1 MIDHGARKRLF
12 IASARKLLA
21 ACSMAANGNSFRSK
35 FMVEAYPLYWPE
47 GWKRTLSWQRTH
59 SRFKIGFATSRDFLI
74 AEVKRLGGTQIIL
87 STNVRLRGDGLPY
100 ASERE
105 PEDGGAAVYFTY
117 KKNPM
122 CFACDRYKTVKEN
135 LTAIGKTIEALRG
148 MERWGAS
155 DMMERAFRGFAQL
168 PDKTGRD
175 WWDVLQVRRDSSR
188 EVIEANFRRLAI
200 DRHPDHGGSSDAM
213 SELNQ
218 ARAHALTEISGRA

>member
-1 MIDHGARKRLF
+1 
-12 IASARKLLA
+12 
-21 ACSMAANGNSFRSK
+21 
-35 FMVEAYPLYWPE
+35 MVEAFPLYWPE
-47 GWKRTLSWQRTH
+47 GWKRTPSYSRTY
-59 SRFKIGFATSRDFLI
+59 SRFKTGFATSRDFLI
-74 AEVKRLGGTQIIL
+74 AEVKRLGGTQVIL

-117 KKNPM
+117 KKNQM

-175 WWDVLQVRRDSSR
+175 WWEILSVQRNSPRS
-188 EVIEANFRRLAI
+188 VIESSFRALAQS
-200 DRHPDHGGSSDAM
+200 RHPDRGGSHQAM
-213 SELNQ
+213 AELNR
-218 ARAHALTEISGRA
+218 AREEALKEVAQ

>member
-1 MIDHGARKRLF
+1 
-12 IASARKLLA
+12 
-21 ACSMAANGNSFRSK
+21 
-35 FMVEAYPLYWPE
+35 MVEAFPLYWPE
-47 GWKRTLSWQRTH
+47 GWKRTPSYSRTY
-59 SRFKIGFATSRDFLI
+59 SRFKTGFATSRDILI
-74 AEVKRLGGTQIIL
+74 AEVKRLGGTHVIL

-117 KKNPM
+117 KKNQM

-175 WWDVLQVRRDSSR
+175 WWEILSVQRNSPRS
-188 EVIEANFRRLAI
+188 VIESSFRALAQS
-200 DRHPDHGGSSDAM
+200 RHPDRGGSHQAM
-213 SELNQ
+213 AELNR
-218 ARAHALTEISGRA
+218 AREEALKEVAQ

>member
-1 MIDHGARKRLF
+1 
-12 IASARKLLA
+12 
-21 ACSMAANGNSFRSK
+21 
-35 FMVEAYPLYWPE
+35 MVEAYPLYWPE
-47 GWKRTLSWQRTH
+47 GWKRTPSYSRTH
-59 SRFKIGFATSRDFLI
+59 SRFKTGFAVSREFLV
-74 AEVKRLGGTQIIL
+74 AEVKRLGGTQTIL

-117 KKNPM
+117 KKNQM
-122 CFACDRYKTVKEN
+122 CFACDRYRSVKEN

-175 WWDVLQVRRDSSR
+175 WWDVLQVRRDATR
-188 EVIEANFRRLAI
+188 GVIDSNFRQLAQE
-200 DRHPDHGGSSDAM
+200 RHPDRGGSHAAM
-213 SELNQ
+213 AELNAARDQ
-218 ARAHALTEISGRA
+218 ALREIGA